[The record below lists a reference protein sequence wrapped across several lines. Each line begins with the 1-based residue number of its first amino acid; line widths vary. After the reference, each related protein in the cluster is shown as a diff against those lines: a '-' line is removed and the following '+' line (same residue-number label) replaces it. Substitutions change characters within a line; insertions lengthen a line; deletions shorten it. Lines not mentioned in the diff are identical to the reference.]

1 MKYRRHAR
9 PTRHL
14 VCPVCGKPARARPPD
29 RWCAAY
35 GSRPRWSHTN
45 GEPLCPIGVTG
56 YRPARPRWVPVAP
69 LRRTRRRPVTGA
81 GAAGGSD
88 RAPRTSGG
96 VYVVAGGDLVAV
108 FADRDSARIQF
119 EVMTG
124 ANLEP
129 IIGRLTASVWEAAR
143 ARLQQ
148 RPGITITDTRTD
160 PHNARP

>member
-1 MKYRRHAR
+1 M
-9 PTRHL
+9 
-14 VCPVCGKPARARPPD
+14 
-29 RWCAAY
+29 
-35 GSRPRWSHTN
+35 
-45 GEPLCPIGVTG
+45 
-56 YRPARPRWVPVAP
+56 
-69 LRRTRRRPVTGA
+69 
-81 GAAGGSD
+81 
-88 RAPRTSGG
+88 
-96 VYVVAGGDLVAV
+96 YVVAGGDLVAV

>member
-1 MKYRRHAR
+1 MEYHRRTR
-9 PTRHL
+9 PARHL
-14 VCPVCGKPARARPPD
+14 VCRVCGEPARPCPPD
-29 RWCAAY
+29 RWCSAN
-35 GSRPRWSHTN
+35 GPRPRWSHMD
-45 GEPLCPIGVTG
+45 GQPLCPTPGTAG
-56 YRPARPRWVPVAP
+56 CRPMRPRLVPVAP

-88 RAPRTSGG
+88 RAPRTGGG

-129 IIGRLTASVWEAAR
+129 IIDRLTAPEWEAAR
-143 ARLQQ
+143 TRLRQH
-148 RPGITITDTRTD
+148 PEITITDTRPGHHD
-160 PHNARP
+160 RL